1 MTGDYRNLS
10 KRTSKRGKGRELR
23 NTWEGITEQVLLR
36 AAGDPAGDPWE
47 TVQNTPVLPEE

>member
-36 AAGDPAGDPWE
+36 AARDPAGDPWE